1 MSKWCYTLI
10 PLCLILFSGLHPFLA
25 LRRPVEAQV
34 MVIEGW
40 IPRRALVHAVAA
52 FHAGDYR
59 WMVTNGGQITSIA
72 SQQSYGTYARKAR
85 QALIG
90 MGIAA
95 QKIIPVAGNHGSN
108 GSKTYRNAKATV
120 DWLRQHKA
128 DIKAINIFT
137 LDAHARKSYLLYQKA
152 AQGRLQVGIVPI
164 PPVDYSPDLWF
175 LSIYGIG
182 YVLKNMVG
190 YLYAL
195 VL

>member
-1 MSKWCYTLI
+1 MVW
-10 PLCLILFSGLHPFLA
+10 GLHPFLA
-25 LRRPVEAQV
+25 MRRPVDAQV

-40 IPRRALVHAVAA
+40 SPKRALVHAVAA
-52 FHAGDYR
+52 FHDGHYR

-72 SQQSYGTYARKAR
+72 SQQSSGTYARKAR

-95 QKIIPVAGNHGSN
+95 HKIIPVAGNLGSK

-120 DWLRQHKA
+120 AWLRQHKA
-128 DIKAINIFT
+128 DIKAVNIFT